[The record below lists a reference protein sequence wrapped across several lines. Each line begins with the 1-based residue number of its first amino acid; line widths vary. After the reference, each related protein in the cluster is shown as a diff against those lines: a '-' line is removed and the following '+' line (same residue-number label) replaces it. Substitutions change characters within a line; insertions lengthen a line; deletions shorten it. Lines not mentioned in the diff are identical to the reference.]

1 MKKVKLWSVKNTD
14 GKMKAEYVPDV
25 DNTDTEQILED
36 LLVESPELLMDE
48 LSLIGRQIPT
58 EGGPLDLLGVDED
71 GGLVVFELK
80 RGTLTRDAVAQILD
94 YASDLVAMEQDRF
107 AKLVE
112 ESSGKYGIDPIEDFA
127 DWYSQNFPNRDSVF
141 ETPPRMVLVGLGVDR
156 RALRI
161 VNFLANTGLNIALL
175 TFNAFK
181 RDGTLFFARLVESAA
196 PASTQPQPSQN
207 KENNLQVLRANAE
220 KLDVASLLEEIAD
233 HVEKKIPAYRW
244 PGKTTYA
251 FSLNEHTE
259 QGRPTLRVYLNVSLA
274 YGKKGV
280 VNLVFQERA
289 VKALGN
295 RIEPIRQQFPKAS
308 KKNKYG
314 QIEIQV
320 NEENWPQI
328 RQSLDPVLADMVD
341 AWKKKTSEEQQND
354 RPAGGSGGAS
364 GEANDDRLGV

>member
-161 VNFLANTGLNIALL
+161 VELPCEYRPQHSPVDLQCVQT
-175 TFNAFK
+175 
-181 RDGTLFFARLVESAA
+181 RRHLVFR
-196 PASTQPQPSQN
+196 PASGVS
-207 KENNLQVLRANAE
+207 R
-220 KLDVASLLEEIAD
+220 S
-233 HVEKKIPAYRW
+233 
-244 PGKTTYA
+244 GKYA
-251 FSLNEHTE
+251 TSTLAE
-259 QGRPTLRVYLNVSLA
+259 QGKQSPSTS
-274 YGKKGV
+274 GKCREARRC
-280 VNLVFQERA
+280 VFVGR
-289 VKALGN
+289 N
-295 RIEPIRQQFPKAS
+295 CRSR
-308 KKNKYG
+308 
-314 QIEIQV
+314 
-320 NEENWPQI
+320 
-328 RQSLDPVLADMVD
+328 
-341 AWKKKTSEEQQND
+341 
-354 RPAGGSGGAS
+354 
-364 GEANDDRLGV
+364 